1 MSNLTEGTYLIKY
14 LVDGEFKCDPIFPM
28 ATDSSGH
35 LNNVLEIV
43 FENSELLTLKDGG
56 LG

>member
-14 LVDGEFKCDPIFPM
+14 IVDCEFKCDPTLPM

-43 FENSELLTLKDGG
+43 YENSELVTVKEG